1 MYLENLRIKNFRCI
15 EDLTI
20 EFREGL
26 NVIIGENNT
35 GKTTIIDA
43 LRFAFSIGMQ
53 RREIYLSSND
63 FFIDRFGR
71 KTNEIEFHLT
81 FSDISEEQKGVF
93 YEMLSISKDEKDD
106 ENKDEIVNEKAKLKL
121 HLRYGLINKN
131 GVERIKFKYWGG
143 EHEGENLPSELMDL
157 FYFVYLG
164 ALRDAERDLKP
175 NKGNRLGQLFMKL
188 ERDQDKQNEYTIS
201 IDNKIKND
209 KEWRVLINN
218 ANQKVNEHLEKIS
231 MLSNTQSVE
240 IDFLP
245 LEFKKIVEN
254 LKMFLPFQ
262 TKIKKEEIIKIFG
275 EGNQKWKKY
284 FENPDGSEI
293 IFKNNFD
300 VILETD
306 TEIIGIPKK
315 MLKDIYNKSYKH
327 FELNQIGLG
336 YNNLIYIAT
345 VLGDLLEKKY
355 FEKESHNALLI
366 EEPEAHLHPQLQDI
380 LFNYFQKVG
389 KKQIQVFITS
399 HSPTITAKT
408 NINSTIVLYKEKNK
422 IFSLPLRKCPLSE
435 EHKKYLERFLDVTKS
450 QLFFAKGVIL
460 VEGISET
467 LLLPVFAD
475 IMGDDYNLDKNGIEV
490 VNIGGVAFE
499 PFAKLFNS
507 EDYKKRLNVD
517 CSIMTDDDR
526 EDIKG
531 KESSRAK
538 KAMDLENGQLKVF
551 LAKYTFEYEL
561 YISNN
566 KDILIDVYRAL
577 HPRFE
582 ICGARS
588 IEEQGEKFVEK
599 LKNNQDKAIF
609 AQELSRRL
617 IEDKNLMGKFIV
629 PQYIQDAIKWVI
641 LKNE

>member
-435 EHKKYLERFLDVTKS
+435 EHKKYLERFLDITKS